1 MKKELLLT
9 CLATILLNSCGIVQ
23 KDYKYSFA
31 DGYYRSKIFN
41 EDQTRVYIENESD
54 SILIYSLSADN
65 KVSNSLRK
73 VVSLMPQEK
82 SNLNMNSLVFN
93 HFSMDLDIL
102 TILSKYRP
110 TTVGLPGQINS
121 NLNGSVY
128 LGLRNDVYKLNYPK
142 TPLNTYKKQLKHYG
156 FSAGFF
162 TGIGGTTLNPA
173 VTENHISYEYDGAVW
188 SKGLAGIIGI
198 NNASLGILIGWD
210 HLLDRNKDFW
220 IYKGKPWYGIAL
232 GLNLN

>member
-9 CLATILLNSCGIVQ
+9 CLVTILLNSCGIVQ

-41 EDQTRVYIENESD
+41 EDQTRVYIDNNND
-54 SILIYSLSADN
+54 SILIYSVSADN
-65 KVSNSLRK
+65 KVSNNLKK
-73 VVSLMPQEK
+73 VVSLLQEGK

-93 HFSMDLDIL
+93 HLSMDVDVL

-110 TTVGLPGQINS
+110 ETVGLPGQLNS

-128 LGLRNDVYKLNYPK
+128 LGLRNDVYQLKYPK
-142 TPLNTYKKQLKHYG
+142 TPLNTYKKQIKHYG
-156 FSAGFF
+156 LSSGIF
-162 TGIGGTTLNPA
+162 TGLGGSPLNPA
-173 VTENHISYEYDGAVW
+173 VTENHISHEYDGLVW
-188 SKGLAGIIGI
+188 SNGFAVIMGV

-210 HLLDRNKDFW
+210 QLLDSNKEYW
-220 IYKGKPWYGIAL
+220 IYQGKPWLGIAL